1 MGTERPIR
9 INRKTDAYLRHLTSG
24 IEQQRRGV
32 FPVVVWVTS
41 TLQRAEQLVNIFS
54 PRTDLPTG
62 MFQVV
67 ALKDW
72 PSLLANT
79 ASAA

>member
-24 IEQQRRGV
+24 VEQQRRGV

-41 TLQRAEQLVNIFS
+41 TLQQAEQLVSIFS
-54 PRTDLPTG
+54 ARTDLPAG
-62 MFQVV
+62 MFQV
-67 ALKDW
+67 ATLEDW
-72 PSLLANT
+72 PSRLANT

>member
-24 IEQQRRGV
+24 VEQQRRGV

-41 TLQRAEQLVNIFS
+41 TVQRAEQLINIFS
-54 PRTDLPTG
+54 TRTDLPAG
-62 MFQVV
+62 MFQV
-67 ALKDW
+67 ATLEDW
-72 PSLLANT
+72 PSRLAST